1 MYKGLVLSTASF
13 ALLFTLTGC
22 PHTTPQSVV
31 GMWNCFSVVQSCDI
45 IGDEIENGD
54 ELSGTTVMCTATFRN
69 DGTVRLDYSQGGFL
83 ELFYAQ
89 IGDNVQISGEN
100 FLLQNGD
107 IWSIRQTTDL
117 QLDDNRHMSGSTT
130 KILTNSGLSIWITV
144 CLSDEMVKF

>member
-1 MYKGLVLSTASF
+1 MRRNLVVSALSF
-13 ALLFTLTGC
+13 VVLFILTGC
-22 PHTTPQSVV
+22 PPTTPQSVV
-31 GMWNCFSVVQSCDI
+31 GTWNCFSVIQSYDI

-54 ELSGTTVMCTATFRN
+54 ELPGTTVMCTATFRN
-69 DGTVRLDYSQGGFL
+69 DGTLRLDYSQGGFL